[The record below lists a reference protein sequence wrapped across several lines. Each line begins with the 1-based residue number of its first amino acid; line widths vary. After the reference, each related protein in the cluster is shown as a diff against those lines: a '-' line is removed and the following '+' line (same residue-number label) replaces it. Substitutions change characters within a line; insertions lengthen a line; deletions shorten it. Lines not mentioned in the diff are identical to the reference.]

1 MTLLLLG
8 YECWHAIF
16 WGPKTE
22 PACSMVARLH
32 IDSELHDLT
41 RRQNGKSSYEAIA
54 MGDLEG
60 TLRLDADRTARS

>member
-1 MTLLLLG
+1 
-8 YECWHAIF
+8 
-16 WGPKTE
+16 
-22 PACSMVARLH
+22 MVARLH